1 VHIFSYLAASYL
13 KKRIG
18 IKLIYEVRDIWPLSL
33 IELAEVSPLN
43 PIIIWMKRIERNAY
57 TEADAVVSLLPNALE
72 HMQPLGL
79 SPERFHYI
87 PNGINKEEWNTNSV
101 AIPETHKKVFD
112 WCKDKNKLIVIY
124 TGSMGPPNALDQIFE
139 LKSFIDS
146 REAPYHFVLIG
157 SGSLKEK
164 LKKAVKKEKIK
175 FISILPRVASEIV
188 PAILKLGDVCFIGWQ
203 KKQIYCLGI
212 SPNKLNEYFK
222 AAKPVLHAVQAF
234 NDPVKE
240 SGAGLSVE
248 PYNPKQLDAA
258 LRKFFN
264 MSEEERILV
273 GRKGRNYLQD
283 RLDWSTLGNKY
294 LNLCLKLTE

>member
-1 VHIFSYLAASYL
+1 
-13 KKRIG
+13 
-18 IKLIYEVRDIWPLSL
+18 
-33 IELAEVSPLN
+33 
-43 PIIIWMKRIERNAY
+43 
-57 TEADAVVSLLPNALE
+57 
-72 HMQPLGL
+72 
-79 SPERFHYI
+79 
-87 PNGINKEEWNTNSV
+87 
-101 AIPETHKKVFD
+101 
-112 WCKDKNKLIVIY
+112 
-124 TGSMGPPNALDQIFE
+124 
-139 LKSFIDS
+139 
-146 REAPYHFVLIG
+146 
-157 SGSLKEK
+157 
-164 LKKAVKKEKIK
+164 
-175 FISILPRVASEIV
+175 
-188 PAILKLGDVCFIGWQ
+188 LGDVCFIGWQ